1 MTNHDRQARA
11 EEMSYHIQ
19 CWKESSHTQQQ
30 YCSLNNL
37 PYHRFYYWL
46 KKVREK
52 ENLMMNGFIPVR
64 VNDSESRL
72 ASDIEIKYPNGVSI
86 SVASADIQ
94 FIGRLVRLV

>member
-1 MTNHDRQARA
+1 MAKPDRQAYA
-11 EEMSYHIQ
+11 EEMSFHIQ
-19 CWKESSHTQQQ
+19 CWKESGQTQQQ

-52 ENLMMNGFIPVR
+52 ENPMMNGFIPVR
-64 VNDSESRL
+64 VNGSGSQP

-94 FIGRLVRLV
+94 FIGRLVRLI